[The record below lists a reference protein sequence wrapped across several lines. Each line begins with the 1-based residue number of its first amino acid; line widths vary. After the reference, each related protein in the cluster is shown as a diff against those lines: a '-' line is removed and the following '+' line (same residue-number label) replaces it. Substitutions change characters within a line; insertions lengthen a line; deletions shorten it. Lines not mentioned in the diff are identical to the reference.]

1 MCNSQNVD
9 VIIKR
14 FLLVLSNTYDHFQR
28 QQLVDKICEL
38 AERHACSVRLIRR
51 FAPEPSWY
59 INTMTQVF
67 AFGGRQVKA
76 SMEANLIRLLSESQG
91 DPSMDRELRC
101 LAVNQL
107 YPLVLDPLA
116 PENLIRV
123 ATWIFGEYGH
133 LSSDPTLGQLVE
145 LMGDIWHRPALSV
158 ETKSY
163 LLTAFMKISAQTQTI
178 PNIASVM
185 VRECM
190 KSHDTE
196 LVQQAMEFREMCKSG
211 ASVFLAAIP
220 SKQENRLVVD
230 KELHFLDTY
239 VMQERLSGAKD
250 YEERDLSDEE
260 DEKDSGL
267 KTEAYEAPEPAKP
280 AAKPAEPQEKQPRR
294 DSGFIDFSTVT
305 GSFGFKPAAPASKPA
320 APTVAD
326 LFGGMQSTVESSQ
339 PEEDFLGS
347 SEPAN
352 EPEPEPEPEAE
363 PEAEAEPEPDP
374 RALEAAALFGGL
386 TSSKPAKARRN
397 SKPIALQPANPLFAA
412 PQSTGFFKPSTPASK
427 PAPAPIDVPAQAP
440 APAPAAAPA
449 QASAPAD
456 DLFSG
461 MNQPQE
467 EMFDMMDFKAPEAPA
482 LPVIDMTQCKLSAA
496 YKIFTK
502 DPAGELTVASQDDHV
517 HTAYQLIYRVV
528 ARANRDV

>member
-1 MCNSQNVD
+1 MTTSSASSSSTRSASSRRGRPRSGHV
-9 VIIKR
+9 
-14 FLLVLSNTYDHFQR
+14 T
-28 QQLVDKICEL
+28 
-38 AERHACSVRLIRR
+38 RR

-67 AFGGRQVKA
+67 AFGGRQVKP

-91 DPSMDRELRC
+91 DPSVDRQLRC
-101 LAVNQL
+101 LAVSQL

-123 ATWIFGEYGH
+123 ATWIFGEFGH

-163 LLTAFMKISAQTQTI
+163 LITAFMKISSQTQTI

-230 KELHFLDTY
+230 KDLHFLDTY
-239 VMQERLSGAKD
+239 VMEERLAGAKD
-250 YEERDLSDEE
+250 YEEHNLSDEE

-267 KTEAYEAPEPAKP
+267 KTEAYEAPEPVKP
-280 AAKPAEPQEKQPRR
+280 VAKPAEPQEKQARR
-294 DSGFIDFSTVT
+294 DSEFIDFSTVT
-305 GSFGFKPAAPASKPA
+305 GSFGFKPAAPAPQPA

-326 LFGGMQSTVESSQ
+326 LFGGMQPTAQSGQ
-339 PEEDFLGS
+339 PEEDFFGS
-347 SEPAN
+347 SQPA
-352 EPEPEPEPEAE
+352 PALAAEPEAE
-363 PEAEAEPEPDP
+363 PEPAAEAEAEAEAEPDP

-386 TSSKPAKARRN
+386 TSTKPAKARRD

-427 PAPAPIDVPAQAP
+427 PAPRPEPTPMEAPVA
-440 APAPAAAPA
+440 APAPAAPAPA
-449 QASAPAD
+449 APAAPAD

-461 MNQPQE
+461 MNPPQDD
-467 EMFDMMDFKAPEAPA
+467 MFDMMDFKAPEAQT

-502 DPAGELTVASQDDHV
+502 DPASELTVSSHDDHV
-517 HTAYQLIYRVV
+517 HTAYQLIYRV
-528 ARANRDV
+528 AASSNCDT

>member
-1 MCNSQNVD
+1 
-9 VIIKR
+9 
-14 FLLVLSNTYDHFQR
+14 
-28 QQLVDKICEL
+28 
-38 AERHACSVRLIRR
+38 
-51 FAPEPSWY
+51 
-59 INTMTQVF
+59 MTQVF

-91 DPSMDRELRC
+91 DPSMDRQLRC
-101 LAVNQL
+101 LAVSQL

-163 LLTAFMKISAQTQTI
+163 LITAFMKISAQTQTI

-220 SKQENRLVVD
+220 SKQESRLVVD

-267 KTEAYEAPEPAKP
+267 KTEAYEAPEPARP
-280 AAKPAEPQEKQPRR
+280 SSKPAEPQEKQPRR

-305 GSFGFKPAAPASKPA
+305 GSFGFKPAAPAPKPA

-326 LFGGMQSTVESSQ
+326 LFGGLQSTAESGQ

-352 EPEPEPEPEAE
+352 EPENEPEPEPEPELE
-363 PEAEAEPEPDP
+363 PENEPEPDP

-386 TSSKPAKARRN
+386 APSKPAKARRD

-427 PAPAPIDVPAQAP
+427 PAPAPVNVPAQAP
-440 APAPAAAPA
+440 ASAP
-449 QASAPAD
+449 ASAPAD

-461 MNQPQE
+461 MNPPQE
-467 EMFDMMDFKAPEAPA
+467 EMFDMMDFRTPEAPA
-482 LPVIDMTQCKLSAA
+482 LPVIDMMQCRLSAA

-502 DPAGELTVASQDDHV
+502 DPAGELTLGVHDGHV
-517 HTAYQLIYRVV
+517 HTAYQLIYRVA
-528 ARANRDV
+528 ARTNRDV

>member
-38 AERHACSVRLIRR
+38 AERHTCSVRLICR

-326 LFGGMQSTVESSQ
+326 LFGGMQSTAESSQ
-339 PEEDFLGS
+339 PEEAFLGS

-352 EPEPEPEPEAE
+352 EPEPEPEL
-363 PEAEAEPEPDP
+363 EPEPDP

-427 PAPAPIDVPAQAP
+427 PAPAPIDVPAQ
-440 APAPAAAPA
+440 APAAAPA

>member
-1 MCNSQNVD
+1 
-9 VIIKR
+9 
-14 FLLVLSNTYDHFQR
+14 
-28 QQLVDKICEL
+28 
-38 AERHACSVRLIRR
+38 
-51 FAPEPSWY
+51 
-59 INTMTQVF
+59 MTQVF
-67 AFGGRQVKA
+67 AFGGRQVKP

-91 DPSMDRELRC
+91 DPSVDRELRC
-101 LAVNQL
+101 LAVSQL

-163 LLTAFMKISAQTQTI
+163 LITAFMKISAQTQTI

-220 SKQENRLVVD
+220 SKQENRLIVD
-230 KELHFLDTY
+230 KDLHFLDTY

-250 YEERDLSDEE
+250 YEERDLSDEDDVKE
-260 DEKDSGL
+260 SGL
-267 KTEAYEAPEPAKP
+267 KTEAYEAPEPVKP
-280 AAKPAEPQEKQPRR
+280 VSKPAEPQEKQPRR

-305 GSFGFKPAAPASKPA
+305 GSFGFKPVAAAPKPA
-320 APTVAD
+320 APTAAD

-339 PEEDFLGS
+339 PEEDLMGS
-347 SEPAN
+347 AEPAK
-352 EPEPEPEPEAE
+352 EPEPEPEEEA
-363 PEAEAEPEPDP
+363 DP
-374 RALEAAALFGGL
+374 RSLEAAALFSGL
-386 TSSKPAKARRN
+386 TSSKPAKARRG

-412 PQSTGFFKPSTPASK
+412 PQSTGFFKPPTPASK
-427 PAPAPIDVPAQAP
+427 PAPRPEPKPVEAPASAAP
-440 APAPAAAPA
+440 TAPAPAAPA
-449 QASAPAD
+449 APAD

-461 MNQPQE
+461 MNPPQDD
-467 EMFDMMDFKAPEAPA
+467 MFDMMDFKEPEAPA
-482 LPVIDMTQCKLSAA
+482 LPVIDMMQCKLSAA

-502 DPAGELTVASQDDHV
+502 DPAGELTLSSHDDHV

-528 ARANRDV
+528 VEASFNV